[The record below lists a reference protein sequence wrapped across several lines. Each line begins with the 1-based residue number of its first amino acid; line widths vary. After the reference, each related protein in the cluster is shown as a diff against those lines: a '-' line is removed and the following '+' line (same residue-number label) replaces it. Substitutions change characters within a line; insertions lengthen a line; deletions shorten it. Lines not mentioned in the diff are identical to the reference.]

1 MTSLSLVAQTE
12 ELDMGLAPHGDFPT
26 NVGRAAKG
34 RMETRGVLLK
44 RAALSGALDDLPLD
58 ALRLYLLL
66 IVWAEEVGRESR
78 VCLQTIQRVLG
89 PSFSRQACQRALTV
103 LAAHDLLTWAPSM
116 PRPSRRQRVQRG
128 REGLEIVF
136 QLNPLNSQHE

>member
-1 MTSLSLVAQTE
+1 
-12 ELDMGLAPHGDFPT
+12 MGLAPDGDFPT
-26 NVGRAAKG
+26 NVGHAAEG

-44 RAALSGALDDLPLD
+44 RAALSGALDDLPPD

-66 IVWAEEVGRESR
+66 IVWAEDVGRESR

-89 PSFSRQACQRALTV
+89 PSFSREGCQRALTI
-103 LAAHDLLTWAPSM
+103 LAAHDLLTWASRL
-116 PRPSRRQRVQRG
+116 PRPSRRRRVQRG

-136 QLNPLNSQHE
+136 RLNPLNSQHG

>member
-1 MTSLSLVAQTE
+1 MDWRQ
-12 ELDMGLAPHGDFPT
+12 MAPDGDFPA
-26 NVGRAAKG
+26 NGRRAAEG

-66 IVWAEEVGRESR
+66 IVWAEEVDRESR

-89 PSFSRQACQRALTV
+89 PVFSREDCQRALAV
-103 LAAHDLLTWAPSM
+103 LAAHDLLTWAPIL
-116 PRPSRRQRVQRG
+116 PRPSRRQRAQGG

-136 QLNPLNSQHE
+136 QLNPQCE